1 MTGAQKGDAMEDSR
15 WTVKPIGW
23 VRNSV
28 QYVPRSTVADF
39 KGVDS
44 EIEILEEFS
53 PALDGIEGFSHLS
66 VLYWMHRLESLPGPL
81 KVHPAGLKDLP
92 LVGLLA
98 TRSPRRPNPIGL
110 TTVRLLSI
118 QGNRLRVGG
127 LDALDGSPVIDIKPY
142 FPIDPANLRL
152 PDWARRWDRREGARE
167 KRSNEAEIRR
177 GRPQIAEPTEPE
189 KGGVMTMPGGPRAE
203 IEGLIARGDLHGL
216 LLKAGEL
223 HGHLCSY
230 LTLGLKAGCV
240 AVRELAAKST
250 GMEEVVAIVETNNCF
265 SDGVQMATGC
275 SFGNNALV
283 FRDIGKTAFTLARRD
298 GQSVRV
304 TLKPGHQERFGDRF
318 PDASTLFDKLVRRRE
333 EPAPGESERMMQI
346 WREISFAY
354 IDVPEEELFQVE
366 HRVTQLPSYAPI
378 FASAKCSE
386 CGEDVMESRLR
397 VKDGQPICMDCAAV
411 EQFVLD
417 GSGMALR
424 IWD

>member
-1 MTGAQKGDAMEDSR
+1 LEDEEEEDAMTTSR
-15 WTVKPIGW
+15 WMVEPIGY

-28 QYVPRSTVADF
+28 QHVPRSAVSDF

-44 EIEILEEFS
+44 EIEILEELS

-66 VLYWMHRLESLPGPL
+66 VLYWMHRLESVSGPL

-92 LVGLLA
+92 LVGLFA

-110 TTVRLLSI
+110 TTVRLLSR
-118 QGNRLRVGG
+118 QDNRLRVAD
-127 LDALDGSPVIDIKPY
+127 LDALDGSPVIDIKPC
-142 FPIDPANLRL
+142 FPTDPTNPRL
-152 PDWARRWDRREGARE
+152 PDWARRWDRRQGARD
-167 KRSNEAEIRR
+167 KRPVGVKIGR
-177 GRPQIAEPTEPE
+177 GRPQIAEPAEPK
-189 KGGVMTMPGGPRAE
+189 KGGVMTMPEGPRAE
-203 IEGLIARGDLHGL
+203 IEGLIARRDLHGL

-223 HGHLCSY
+223 HGHFCSY

-240 AVRELAAKST
+240 AVRELAAQST

-265 SDGVQMATGC
+265 SDGIQMATGC

-304 TLKPGHQERFGDRF
+304 ALKPGHQEQLGDGF
-318 PDASTLFDKLVRRRE
+318 PELSALFDKLVRRRE
-333 EPAPGESERMMQI
+333 EPAPGDSERMMQF

-354 IDVPEEELFQVE
+354 LEIPEEELFDVE
-366 HRVTQLPSYAPI
+366 RGVTKLPSYAPI
-378 FASAKCSE
+378 FASATCSE
-386 CGEDVMESRLR
+386 CGEDVMESRVR
-397 VKDGQPICMDCAAV
+397 IKGGKPICMDCARV
-411 EQFVLD
+411 EQYVLD